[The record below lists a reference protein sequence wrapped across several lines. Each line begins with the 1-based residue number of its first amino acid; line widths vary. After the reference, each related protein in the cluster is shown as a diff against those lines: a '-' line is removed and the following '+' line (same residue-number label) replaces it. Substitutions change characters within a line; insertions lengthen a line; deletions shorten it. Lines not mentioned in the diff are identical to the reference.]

1 MNGGEMFLSTIEVEV
16 NGRSERRTIA
26 ANRLLRDL
34 LRDDLGL
41 TGTKAACDDG
51 MCGACTVLVDDDAVK
66 SCLVL
71 AVEMDGRRVLTI
83 EGMGSQE
90 APHPIQRALAD
101 HFAIQCGFC
110 TPGFVMTIEA
120 LLRSGNVE
128 TEEQMRDGLAGNI
141 CRCTGYVRI
150 VDAALAVARE
160 RRADGATP

>member
-1 MNGGEMFLSTIEVEV
+1 
-16 NGRSERRTIA
+16 
-26 ANRLLRDL
+26 
-34 LRDDLGL
+34 
-41 TGTKAACDDG
+41 

-71 AVEMDGRRVLTI
+71 AVEMNGRRVLTI
-83 EGMGSQE
+83 EGMGSPE

-128 TEEQMRDGLAGNI
+128 TEEQMRHELAGNI

-150 VDAALAVARE
+150 VDAAVAVARE
-160 RRADGATP
+160 RRAGGATP